1 MITSLFKEF
10 CLCFVQINPANM
22 IGQMRKHISFHTGLR
37 SPSGFIGCSSKI
49 NLPCLHITQWCKS
62 TATRKFRKGR
72 NSCREA
78 CAPRAA
84 QAGGAPTSGDS
95 NKGLDATSMQS
106 DALRRHD
113 ELLPQAKLSTYHYVA
128 FVVITIGGL
137 LFIASLIYFFSDLSF
152 YHAVLKSFDR
162 LMRTIAV
169 RQLSIILSTMA
180 FVKYGLEPVIRGV
193 RAITKADGQWEKSS
207 EYYIL
212 REFYQPLEFLF
223 LVAAGT
229 TLIENFL
236 PQIIEVDKG
245 VLKTYVKSILSMTF
259 LLVAARV
266 VFNIKSRI
274 VRESSWQFELK
285 GDITRQRRLEAID
298 KLLSLGIAVVMGFVA
313 VRTLGQDI
321 NSFLAIGGVA
331 TAIGLAGRDIL
342 ENLFTGLIILTS
354 NPFEVGEEVSFRTS
368 GGLTVDGI
376 VVDVGWYRTTVRS
389 FEREIYTV
397 PNSIFSRNVVLNVTR
412 KNKEWRF
419 YEFMSLRLEDLPRVA
434 AVVADIRKILRQ
446 DSRIIQKLHRRV
458 FLHKITREDLSIY
471 ISFYVEAANRDAF
484 MAIKQDLY
492 LAFVDC
498 VERNGASLARNKLQL
513 EMLPGIPVSPVPVV
527 EVAALPQ
534 PADDIEAF
542 AAAPVSPPSAPAPA
556 SGRNKDSGEVPDGTN
571 DIPPENLDKPQKGG
585 ATSSTAD
592 NGSKTS
598 SGQNNASESG
608 NQKPKDKVSHDEIV
622 TALQSNPK
630 TVQKIQNL
638 AGLRSVEP
646 PLGKSDGAPIDQDT
660 CS

>member
-1 MITSLFKEF
+1 MT
-10 CLCFVQINPANM
+10 CVR
-22 IGQMRKHISFHTGLR
+22 GGLNV
-37 SPSGFIGCSSKI
+37 PPVE
-49 NLPCLHITQWCKS
+49 NL
-62 TATRKFRKGR
+62 RKFRTRHLSQFGIFR
-72 NSCREA
+72 RRPRRE
-78 CAPRAA
+78 C
-84 QAGGAPTSGDS
+84 S
-95 NKGLDATSMQS
+95 
-106 DALRRHD
+106 RRHAPCFRAVQGGGGSAVDPASLRQDVHRRPD

-137 LFIASLIYFFSDLSF
+137 LFIASLIYFFSDISF
-152 YHAVLKSFDR
+152 YNAVCKSFAR

-169 RQLSIILSTMA
+169 RQLSIILTTMA
-180 FVKYGLEPVIRGV
+180 FVKYGLEPVIKAV
-193 RAITKADGQWEKSS
+193 RAITRAEGQWEKSS
-207 EYYIL
+207 EYYML

-245 VLKTYVKSILSMTF
+245 VLKTYVKSILSLTF
-259 LLVAARV
+259 LLVACRV

-274 VRESSWQFELK
+274 VRESSWQLELK

-298 KLLSLGIAVVMGFVA
+298 KLLSLATVVVAGFVA
-313 VRTLGQDI
+313 VRTMGQDI

-354 NPFEVGEEVSFRTS
+354 NPFEVGEEVSFKSSS
-368 GGLTVDGI
+368 GLSVDGI

-389 FEREIYTV
+389 FEREIYTI
-397 PNSIFSRNVVLNVTR
+397 PNSVFSRNVVLNITR

-419 YEFMSLRLEDLPRVA
+419 FEFISLRLDDLPRVS
-434 AVVADIRKILRQ
+434 AVVADVRKILRQ

-458 FLHKITREDLSIY
+458 FLDKITRDDLSIY

-498 VERNGASLARNKLQL
+498 VERNGACLARNRLQL
-513 EMLPGIPVSPVPVV
+513 EMLPTMPMSPGPVV
-527 EVAALPQ
+527 EVSALPQ
-534 PADDIEAF
+534 PIDDVDATVT
-542 AAAPVSPPSAPAPA
+542 ATSPPSAPPSPPEDPSTGNDGTPEGGSAENGKNEEDKSA
-556 SGRNKDSGEVPDGTN
+556 KKATAALNSGSSTKGRESGSKAVGTELSQKNHAATDGQGRSLRSNSGERVRYEDVASS
-571 DIPPENLDKPQKGG
+571 LQKNPAAAERIQA
-585 ATSSTAD
+585 ATRT
-592 NGSKTS
+592 
-598 SGQNNASESG
+598 
-608 NQKPKDKVSHDEIV
+608 VSAE
-622 TALQSNPK
+622 AN
-630 TVQKIQNL
+630 
-638 AGLRSVEP
+638 LRS
-646 PLGKSDGAPIDQDT
+646 DGSAESNIDAET